1 MSHTRVT
8 CEERRLI
15 CACKQAGKNSAS
27 PHGCL
32 FSLVV
37 ACPDTLY
44 FALMFTEA
52 NNLRGGAD
60 RMKAPLTVALVGNPN
75 TGKTTLFN
83 HLTGARERTGNWT
96 GVTVDCA
103 QADFAAGGRCFRI
116 IDLPGIYSFTADSQD
131 ERVARDYLIK
141 TPPDVVVNILDAS
154 NIERSL
160 YLTSQLLD
168 MRVPMVVA
176 LNQTDIAEDHG
187 LSVDH
192 QHLSQHLG
200 CPVVPAVASRRIG
213 LEELK
218 AAVARVA
225 ETRALPAARV
235 AFGDAEHAVQRLQMC
250 LIVAADDAAVDSRWL
265 AIKLLERDPFA
276 RDLTGNLFEE
286 IVSDETARL
295 ARHSSH
301 TPAEAIMDARLGF
314 IRGLA
319 RDVVKRNLD
328 IKRRLSDIADR
339 LLLSR
344 PLGIPFFLLVMYGV
358 FWLTVNLTQPM
369 VDFIDTSL
377 NLLLVEAPRQWL
389 LAARLPEILV
399 KALADGVGSGLATVA
414 TFMPPIFMIFLCL
427 SLLEESGYM
436 ARAAFIMDRF
446 LCHIGLPGKAFIPLL
461 VGFGC
466 TVPALMATRTLE
478 QRRDRIMTMLIAPFM
493 SCGAR
498 LPIYAVFAIAFF
510 PSRGGAMIFSLY
522 LTGAALAILSGLLL
536 HRTLFRGEV
545 SSFVMELPPYHL
557 PVLRGCLEHVWFNL
571 KSFLFRAGKLILLIS
586 VAISMVS
593 GLFEKFASSPETAA
607 QTRAA
612 AGRVM
617 TRAFRPMGMSEDNWP
632 AAAGL
637 LSGLMAKE
645 AIVGTLDAL
654 YAQQAAPADDP
665 AIGSELRQALI
676 TLASDYGFGEERGGA
691 AESARSGL
699 LASIRQRFS
708 DRAAAYA
715 YLLFVLIY
723 SPCFA
728 ALIVLGREAGWRWM
742 FFAVVYQT
750 VLAWNAATVYYQAAK
765 FTEAPARAVFWLTA
779 VSAFTAAGIWL
790 LRLFGARRLRTEHA

>member
-1 MSHTRVT
+1 MS
-8 CEERRLI
+8 
-15 CACKQAGKNSAS
+15 A
-27 PHGCL
+27 
-32 FSLVV
+32 
-37 ACPDTLY
+37 
-44 FALMFTEA
+44 AL
-52 NNLRGGAD
+52 N
-60 RMKAPLTVALVGNPN
+60 VALVGNPN

-83 HLTGARERTGNWT
+83 QLTGSRERTGNWT

-103 QADFAAGGRCFRI
+103 EADFDAGGHNFRVT
-116 IDLPGIYSFTADSQD
+116 DLPGIYSFTADTQD
-131 ERVARDYLIK
+131 ERVARDFLIK

-154 NIERSL
+154 NLERSL

-176 LNQTDIAEDHG
+176 LNQTDIADDHG
-187 LSVDH
+187 LTVDH
-192 QHLSQHLG
+192 QHLSRHLG

-213 LEELK
+213 VEELK
-218 AAVARVA
+218 AAVASVA
-225 ETRALPAARV
+225 ATRARPAARV
-235 AFGDAEHAVQRLQMC
+235 SFGDAEHAVQRLQMC

-265 AIKLLERDPFA
+265 AVKLLERDPFA
-276 RDLTGNLFEE
+276 RSLTGNLFEE
-286 IVSDETARL
+286 IVAEETASI

-301 TPAEAIMDARLGF
+301 TPAEAITDARLGF

-319 RDVVKRNLD
+319 RDVVKRDLA
-328 IKRRLSDIADR
+328 IGRRASDIADR

-358 FWLTVNLTQPM
+358 FWLTVNLTYPM
-369 VDFIDTSL
+369 VDFIDTAL

-389 LAARLPEILV
+389 LAAHAPGIIVR
-399 KALADGVGSGLATVA
+399 ALADGLGSGLATVA

-498 LPIYAVFAIAFF
+498 LPVYAVFAMAFF
-510 PSRGGAMIFSLY
+510 PSHGGAMIFSLY

-536 HRTLFRGEV
+536 HRTLFQGEV

-557 PVLRGCLEHVWFNL
+557 PVLRGCMEHVWFNL
-571 KSFLFRAGKLILLIS
+571 KSFLCRAGKIIMLIAVAVSLLT
-586 VAISMVS
+586 
-593 GLFEKFASSPETAA
+593 GLFENFASSPETAA
-607 QTRAA
+607 GTRAS
-612 AGRVM
+612 AGRFM
-617 TRAFRPMGMSEDNWP
+617 TRVFRPMGMSADNWP

-645 AIVGTLDAL
+645 AIIGTLDAL
-654 YAQQAAPADDP
+654 YTQPDDP
-665 AIGSELRQALI
+665 SGATAAIGWELRQALI
-676 TLASDYGFGEERGGA
+676 TLAADYGLAEARGDSA
-691 AESARSGL
+691 DSARAGL
-699 LASIRQRFS
+699 LTAIRQNFN
-708 DRAAAYA
+708 DRAAAFA

-723 SPCFA
+723 SPCLS

-742 FFAVVYQT
+742 FFSVVYQT
-750 VLAWNAATVYYQAAK
+750 ALAWSAATVYYQSVT
-765 FTEAPARAVFWLTA
+765 FTDAPARAGFWLLA
-779 VSAFTAAGIWL
+779 VCALTAAGIRL
-790 LRLFGARRLRTEHA
+790 LRLAGARTRRTAHT